1 MPVLPIKHITQES
14 EVGCLAAC
22 SQMILQSLNI
32 KKSQYQLNRL
42 FQTTSFG
49 VPFSRIKR
57 LEQFGVTVS
66 INTFGDEITLTRM
79 LDQHIAPIVFL
90 RTLLLP
96 YWQADTQHAVVVIGY
111 DNDSFLINDPAF
123 KQAPQSVTVEALLLA
138 WDSMDYAYTII
149 TPRE

>member
-1 MPVLPIKHITQES
+1 MPVLSIKHIVQES

-22 SQMILQSLNI
+22 SQMILRSLNI

-49 VPFSRIKR
+49 VPFSRIMR
-57 LEQFGVTVS
+57 LEQFGVTAS

-79 LDQHIAPIVFL
+79 IDQYIAPIVFL
-90 RTLLLP
+90 RTLPLP
-96 YWQADTQHAVVVIGY
+96 YWQADTQHAVVVVGY
-111 DNDSFLINDPAF
+111 DNDHFLVNDPAF
-123 KQAPQSVTVEALLLA
+123 KQAPQSVTVAALLLA